1 MKKNKKEIKEIKEDI
16 ISYMLLTIDILKNYD
31 LKMKELA
38 DALYDSLSWSDFNKL
53 VAELILKIIEN
64 QKKYENKK

>member
-16 ISYMLLTIDILKNYD
+16 ISYVILTIDILKNYD

>member
-1 MKKNKKEIKEIKEDI
+1 
-16 ISYMLLTIDILKNYD
+16 
-31 LKMKELA
+31 MKELA